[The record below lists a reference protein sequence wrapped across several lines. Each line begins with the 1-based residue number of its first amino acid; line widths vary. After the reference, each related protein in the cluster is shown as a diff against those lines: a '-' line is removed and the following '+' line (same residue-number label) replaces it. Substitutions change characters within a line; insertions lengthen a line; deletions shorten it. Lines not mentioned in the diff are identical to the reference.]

1 MFMPGGIKRTD
12 NVECFNSR
20 SSSEV
25 SSENSEEEEGSLGP
39 VCPQKFLI
47 IIMVCLRI
55 KTGRKEQS

>member
-1 MFMPGGIKRTD
+1 MD

-20 SSSEV
+20 SSSEG

-55 KTGRKEQS
+55 KTGRKEQSW